1 APRGP
6 AEARAVP
13 QGPAGPAGRT
23 GRPGGADARQGQGRQ
38 GRCQGEDGQGAGEAE
53 GAARGGGQA
62 LRGPQGGRQGHL
74 GRPDPTDGQGAR
86 AAQEGRRRGQGPL
99 QISGRPENRES
110 FLPSRPLLIAK
121 VNEAVDGA
129 QPPHV
134 RTATL
139 TRRGFPSPGGCAPE
153 GSARL
158 PARALLAFGSLLDR
172 ARAGCSTPQPRPVV
186 GRGGRG
192 PLAPP
197 GRPGQAEEPERA
209 PSARA
214 DLAALGCPAS
224 ACGSCPEETD
234 GLPSRPQDL
243 PRSPALCQPRLS
255 RGAPACRP

>member
-1 APRGP
+1 PQGQVQGQLGRADSADGQGPGRPQDFLRQDPAALRRQDGGDARRGP

-110 FLPSRPLLIAK
+110 F
-121 VNEAVDGA
+121 
-129 QPPHV
+129 
-134 RTATL
+134 
-139 TRRGFPSPGGCAPE
+139 
-153 GSARL
+153 
-158 PARALLAFGSLLDR
+158 
-172 ARAGCSTPQPRPVV
+172 
-186 GRGGRG
+186 
-192 PLAPP
+192 
-197 GRPGQAEEPERA
+197 
-209 PSARA
+209 
-214 DLAALGCPAS
+214 
-224 ACGSCPEETD
+224 
-234 GLPSRPQDL
+234 
-243 PRSPALCQPRLS
+243 
-255 RGAPACRP
+255 